1 MFLMLI
7 PSLTAHSLKFLPREK
22 CFFQFYD
29 QNDDVPI
36 NISAQ
41 LVFENNSADAT
52 GSVFYGGTMDDCQ
65 LFGSMYLYSSS
76 RVFNMLTQ
84 YEDDN
89 TTSSIFSDPFH
100 ICLCENNSPNC
111 SKSIKTLSVY
121 PGETVQVSVVT
132 VGQRDGIVPAAV
144 RSHINKGR
152 LQSSQYIQ
160 QTTKVCTTL
169 NYTVFLQQ
177 NVTIEL
183 YPDGQCSTVSDKLF
197 LCKSELPTWI

>member
-89 TTSSIFSDPFH
+89 TTSSI
-100 ICLCENNSPNC
+100 
-111 SKSIKTLSVY
+111 
-121 PGETVQVSVVT
+121 
-132 VGQRDGIVPAAV
+132 
-144 RSHINKGR
+144 
-152 LQSSQYIQ
+152 
-160 QTTKVCTTL
+160 
-169 NYTVFLQQ
+169 
-177 NVTIEL
+177 
-183 YPDGQCSTVSDKLF
+183 
-197 LCKSELPTWI
+197 